1 MQGQDAGHRIA
12 PRCDP
17 GRPQAAPHAGIGT
30 RHRGKQANGR
40 LDIKHLTQ
48 RFARGAGCGRGQGE
62 RRALWTCISTSS
74 LVSRIRSLPALMKW
88 SLEKGW
94 LETDPRLS
102 TRRGLGRG
110 LMGGGTVAA
119 IAAAGAGWR
128 GACRAGDDNPRPRGY
143 YDWTQ
148 RRGRISSAELSSSA
162 EPPRPQTRKP
172 TAAACVT
179 ALHPAIAPARA
190 GTDRALP
197 RQLSEHLN
205 RGGNRRAARC
215 GLIVATSFAQT
226 NL

>member
-1 MQGQDAGHRIA
+1 MRRAATREGRKRRRTPASARATVGNRA
-12 PRCDP
+12 P
-17 GRPQAAPHAGIGT
+17 
-30 RHRGKQANGR
+30 ANGR

-119 IAAAGAGWR
+119 ILRRR

-143 YDWTQ
+143 YVDSAPRQDQQ
-148 RRGRISSAELSSSA
+148 RGTFEQRGTTAA
-162 EPPRPQTRKP
+162 PTRKP

-190 GTDRALP
+190 GTDRAL
-197 RQLSEHLN
+197 R
-205 RGGNRRAARC
+205 RGSC
-215 GLIVATSFAQT
+215 PSI
-226 NL
+226 